1 MRNIEIL
8 ELLNA
13 GRVEE
18 VKDRLRDEIY
28 TEALGTK
35 AGAKKRYNAMKKY
48 FTYINSVR
56 EALQK
61 PCLIEYN
68 GKNYISFCNG
78 YTLTLTTE
86 PCGAVELLDDSS
98 NYPDVTRLIRLDGEK
113 RKVDFKK
120 VFAEAKSKGYKLI
133 KNEVDSYKFKYL
145 IRYDGAYF
153 KMGLLDATFA
163 IIDDGEE
170 ATVCHETGERTQLTI
185 ETSIGVCVVMP
196 IRLEEITNDLV
207 VIDVK

>member
-1 MRNIEIL
+1 MRSIEIL

-61 PCLIEYN
+61 PCIVEFN
-68 GKNYISFCNG
+68 GKNYTSFCNG
-78 YTLTLTTE
+78 CSLALTTE
-86 PCGAVELLDDSS
+86 PCGSIELFTDVD
-98 NYPDVTRLIRLDGEK
+98 NYPKVASLVRNDGVNK
-113 RKVDFKK
+113 KIDFKK

>member
-28 TEALGTK
+28 AEALGTK

-86 PCGAVELLDDSS
+86 PCGAVELLDDPS
-98 NYPDVTRLIRLDGEK
+98 NYPDVTRLIRLVGEQ
-113 RKVDFKK
+113 RKINFRK

-133 KNEVDSYKFKYL
+133 KNEVNSYKFKYL
-145 IRYDGAYF
+145 MHYDGAYF
-153 KMGLLDATFA
+153 KLGLLDSAFS
-163 IIDDGEE
+163 IIDDGKD
-170 ATVCHETGERTQLTI
+170 ATVYHENNGRAALGI
-185 ETSIGVCVVMP
+185 ETSIGVCTVMP
-196 IRLEEITNDLV
+196 IKLEEITDDLV
-207 VIDVK
+207 VIDVE